1 MDQKNRNRSLYTRC
15 LISWLMIGGVI
26 YLDTAQATVT
36 IQADTIVIDYTQSLI
51 TASGNVGIKSAD
63 LQAKTPYI
71 KYNYGADVVSFS
83 GESSIQYK
91 QNHLKGSDFM
101 VKLRDNSV
109 VSSEKSTITVQL
121 D

>member
-15 LISWLMIGGVI
+15 LIGWLMISGLI
-26 YLDTAQATVT
+26 PMNSAQATVT
-36 IQADTIVIDYTQSLI
+36 IEADTIVIDHTQNLI
-51 TASGNVGIKSAD
+51 TASGNVGIKAAD

-71 KYNYGADVVSFS
+71 QYNYGTDSVSFS

-101 VKLRDNSV
+101 VKLRENSV

>member
-15 LISWLMIGGVI
+15 LTVFFIFYGMLSC
-26 YLDTAQATVT
+26 YTAHATVV
-36 IQADTIVIDYTQSLI
+36 IEADTIVVNYKQSLI
-51 TASGNVGIKSAD
+51 TASGNVELEAKDI
-63 LQAKTPYI
+63 QAKTAYI
-71 KYNYGADVVSFS
+71 EYNYLADIVNFLGRSN
-83 GESSIQYK
+83 IQYK

-101 VKLRDNSV
+101 VKLKESSV